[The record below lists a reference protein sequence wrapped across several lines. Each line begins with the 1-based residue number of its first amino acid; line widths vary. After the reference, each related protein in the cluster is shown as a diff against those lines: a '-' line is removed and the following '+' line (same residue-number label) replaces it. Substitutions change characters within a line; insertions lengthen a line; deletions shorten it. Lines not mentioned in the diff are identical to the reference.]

1 MADTTPRDHLAEI
14 IGDAANQAIAEGA
27 GALPEEVADAVIA
40 AGWRPPLGTDEHIM
54 HTPLVQP
61 FGVPLDRR
69 SYVQG
74 VWDVFVK
81 PLQSDD
87 AAPQSIEDRFLMAIL
102 RAVYEALPE
111 VGER

>member
-1 MADTTPRDHLAEI
+1 
-14 IGDAANQAIAEGA
+14 
-27 GALPEEVADAVIA
+27 
-40 AGWRPPLGTDEHIM
+40 M